1 MIETTAAP
9 TRLAD
14 PAAAVGAA
22 DALVPQLAERA
33 AAHDRAGVFPE
44 ADYAALRD
52 KGLMGL
58 MVPPR
63 LGGPGATFADYAQVA
78 MRLAAGNGATALIF
92 NMHASVTGALAQT
105 PDDLAR
111 ALGVPETYFAMR
123 DRVLTAA
130 VNGALYA
137 VAMSERGA
145 GSRLSAISTTYAA
158 VDEQRRI
165 VDALGSATR
174 HRFGDGDRHHPRCPG
189 SGDGVEHQRPAW
201 AQHPT

>member
-44 ADYAALRD
+44 ADFAALRD

-92 NMHASVTGALAQT
+92 NM
-105 PDDLAR
+105 
-111 ALGVPETYFAMR
+111 E
-123 DRVLTAA
+123 AA
-130 VNGALYA
+130 G
-137 VAMSERGA
+137 
-145 GSRLSAISTTYAA
+145 T
-158 VDEQRRI
+158 
-165 VDALGSATR
+165 SATR
-174 HRFGDGDRHHPRCPG
+174 RGHPLERIFRDARCG
-189 SGDGVEHQRPAW
+189 SLQPATSDVCADW
-201 AQHPT
+201 LGMAALGRDPENDAVVPRW